1 MAHLHKN
8 IIKFHHQFILF
19 VHPLGE
25 MGFLFC
31 GQKMIPQKT
40 AETLIKEENDLF
52 FAQPIVGIG
61 SGVCSLSKVAYSL
74 AKTMDFCQL
83 FCGFE
88 PTLGNLLNPLYHGPR
103 QMAKWQ
109 RKNI

>member
-1 MAHLHKN
+1 MNSLFSYTFFTTKTKTQKHKN
-8 IIKFHHQFILF
+8 RRRY
-19 VHPLGE
+19 
-25 MGFLFC
+25 FLSQSTSN
-31 GQKMIPQKT
+31 G
-40 AETLIKEENDLF
+40 IKEENDYVL
-52 FAQPIVGIG
+52 AHPIGGIG
-61 SGVCSLSKVAYSL
+61 SGVCYLSKVAYSL

-88 PTLGNLLNPLYHGPR
+88 PTLGDLLNPLYHGPR